1 MEEKERKKIVGA
13 MALVGKAMWKGW
25 PEKHR
30 QTHGNKRK
38 SKVYDTGEDE
48 AVGLC
53 RNLHLMASI
62 FCSEM
67 ANNVI
72 S

>member
-13 MALVGKAMWKGW
+13 MVLAGKAMWKGW

-30 QTHGNKRK
+30 QTHGNNRK

-48 AVGLC
+48 
-53 RNLHLMASI
+53 
-62 FCSEM
+62 
-67 ANNVI
+67 
-72 S
+72 